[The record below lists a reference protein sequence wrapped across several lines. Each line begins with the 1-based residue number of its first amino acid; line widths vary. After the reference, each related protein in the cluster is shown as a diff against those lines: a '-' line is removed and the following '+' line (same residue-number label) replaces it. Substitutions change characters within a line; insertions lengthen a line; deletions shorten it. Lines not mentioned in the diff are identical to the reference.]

1 MRDPTIPDVKSRKKI
16 MFYDS
21 EERQTKLRIR
31 CNYDGITQS
40 QFFRLMIS
48 GYIENNELVYKYLE
62 QCKEKFQIQGKNKRD
77 KIDRIKKMADEK
89 TQKFDLG
96 DEEIE
101 SIFDIIATE
110 TGL

>member
-1 MRDPTIPDVKSRKKI
+1 MRDPTIPDTKSRKKI

-31 CNYDGITQS
+31 CNYDSITQS
-40 QFFRLMIS
+40 QFFRLMVS
-48 GYIENNELVYKYLE
+48 GYIENNELIYKYLE
-62 QCKEKFQIQGKNKRD
+62 QCKEKFQIQGKNKRA
-77 KIDRIKKMADEK
+77 KIGRIKKMADEK
-89 TQKFDLG
+89 AQKFNLG

>member
-1 MRDPTIPDVKSRKKI
+1 MRDPTIPDTKSRKKI

-21 EERQTKLRIR
+21 EEHQTKLRIR

-48 GYIENNELVYKYLE
+48 GYIENNELIYKYLE

-89 TQKFDLG
+89 TQKFNLG